1 MLYISLVFPYVSF
14 AFVPEVYPFSCHVMV
29 GIVYL
34 AVDCDDIFKDICV
47 SMTLTILRDAGTYF
61 ENYLLGFF

>member
-1 MLYISLVFPYVSF
+1 
-14 AFVPEVYPFSCHVMV
+14 MV
-29 GIVYL
+29 GILYL
-34 AVDCDDIFKDICV
+34 AIDCDDIFKDIRV